1 MLEEARSFPSSEHT
15 LTQKCSF
22 RFKRIRKVK
31 EVEKMSL
38 FSGKVIAGKYEGS
51 MIAHYSLNHRLDM
64 CDFDAHKGLEK
75 DVESV
80 QLLSNKMKANFFS
93 IIPVKEYY
101 QVQVRWKSGGES
113 IMEVDKDIFALIMR
127 NQMK

>member
-1 MLEEARSFPSSEHT
+1 
-15 LTQKCSF
+15 
-22 RFKRIRKVK
+22 
-31 EVEKMSL
+31 MSL

-80 QLLSNKMKANFFS
+80 QLLSNTILFLN
-93 IIPVKEYY
+93 
-101 QVQVRWKSGGES
+101 
-113 IMEVDKDIFALIMR
+113 IFKKQKNVL
-127 NQMK
+127 

>member
-1 MLEEARSFPSSEHT
+1 
-15 LTQKCSF
+15 
-22 RFKRIRKVK
+22 
-31 EVEKMSL
+31 
-38 FSGKVIAGKYEGS
+38 
-51 MIAHYSLNHRLDM
+51 
-64 CDFDAHKGLEK
+64 
-75 DVESV
+75 
-80 QLLSNKMKANFFS
+80 MKANFFS

>member
-1 MLEEARSFPSSEHT
+1 
-15 LTQKCSF
+15 
-22 RFKRIRKVK
+22 
-31 EVEKMSL
+31 MSL

-93 IIPVKEYY
+93 IMPVKEYY

-113 IMEVDKDIFALIMR
+113 IMEVDKDILALIMR